1 MEANSLSVREA
12 DYLVALY
19 VKGGTS
25 RPVKPSILAE
35 VLGVAKPTA
44 TLMLKKLITR
54 GLVKRVEGGYELT
67 DNGLKL
73 VKEIIWRHGV
83 VEGALLR
90 LGLSKDEACMVA
102 RLVELNIPMDS
113 LQCIWRN
120 LGCPMECPHGL
131 KISIDVDEPYP
142 ATCRPLRARVT
153 HSLNEYKNNK
163 S

>member
-1 MEANSLSVREA
+1 MEANSLSIREA

-19 VKGGTS
+19 VKGGAS
-25 RPVKPSILAE
+25 RPVKPSALAE

-44 TLMLKKLITR
+44 TLMLKKLIMQ

-67 DNGLKL
+67 GEGLRL

-83 VEGALLR
+83 VEGALLK

-102 RLVELNIPMDS
+102 RLIELNIPMSS

-120 LGCPMECPHGL
+120 LGCPMECPHGFR
-131 KISIDVDEPYP
+131 ISVDDEPSP
-142 ATCRPLRARVT
+142 VTCRPLGAYVHR
-153 HSLNEYKNNK
+153 SLNKYKSNK

>member
-25 RPVKPSILAE
+25 GPVKPSILAE
-35 VLGVAKPTA
+35 VLGVAKPTV
-44 TLMLKKLITR
+44 TLMLKKLTVR

-67 DNGLKL
+67 GEGLRL

-83 VEGALLR
+83 VEGALLK

-102 RLVELNIPMDS
+102 RLIELNIPMDS

-131 KISIDVDEPYP
+131 KIGIDDESCSV
-142 ATCRPLRARVT
+142 TCRPLRARVT
-153 HSLNEYKNNK
+153 RSLNEYKSNK